1 MSPDSQASW
10 LPPQTMECHGEH
22 PSSKIKSL
30 HPAMPQGLLDAALN
44 RLFKAIVIL
53 MLSVSSISTYNFFPG
68 DATCNLPVSWPQ
80 LLTSFTPGD
89 RSAQMRGTF
98 TVTGQMVL
106 LVSLLNASAK
116 MAAGSFV
123 AAGSYTNDGTA
134 LALESHLLP
143 HFLSSHY
150 TAITS
155 TKTTFNTSQTICKR
169 YLPYL
174 NAYINIT
181 TPRHS
186 SFHYKLL
193 QQPCHQPPPYLEVK
207 LFNQPLQHGIF
218 PALTAW
224 YNQPL
229 QHGLITTPLLSP
241 DSNLVARFF
250 CLHVPFSVKHAIMY

>member
-1 MSPDSQASW
+1 MSPDSQASR

-123 AAGSYTNDGTA
+123 AASSYTNDGTA

-143 HFLSSHY
+143 HFLVP
-150 TAITS
+150 ITRPLHPPKLHLTRHKLYANDIFRILMPIS
-155 TKTTFNTSQTICKR
+155 TSPSPVILLFTTS
-169 YLPYL
+169 
-174 NAYINIT
+174 
-181 TPRHS
+181 
-186 SFHYKLL
+186 
-193 QQPCHQPPPYLEVK
+193 
-207 LFNQPLQHGIF
+207 
-218 PALTAW
+218 
-224 YNQPL
+224 
-229 QHGLITTPLLSP
+229 
-241 DSNLVARFF
+241 
-250 CLHVPFSVKHAIMY
+250 